1 MNKTIRVYGW
11 NPITKEPL
19 QGEFYADESPLDD
32 DVYHLPQYTT
42 KKPVPILTE
51 HACAL
56 YDEASDDWLIVPDYR
71 GETLYSKADG
81 EPFVIEKLGDIPE
94 NLTFLA
100 RPSKAHDWDGKQ
112 WVLNQAK
119 QSELDAA
126 ALAAAK
132 SAALAAAVRYADEL
146 QAAILGETSPAAQAR
161 LMGKYTAAVAI
172 KRGADTA
179 GDHAVID
186 AEVMLRDKYTKA
198 ELINVII
205 AKGTA
210 AKQAEGTINGMLLLA
225 QDAFESAQT
234 IEELGERVEAI
245 TAQADALKSKLLAAQ
260 ADALKSKL
268 LAAQADALKS
278 KLLAAMGGAA

>member
-11 NPITKEPL
+11 HPITKEPL
-19 QGEFYADESPLDD
+19 QGEFYADESPLED

-71 GETLYSKADG
+71 GETLYSKDDG

-119 QSELDAA
+119 QTELDAQEKAIADAQLLEQKRAEKRA
-126 ALAAAK
+126 ALDSIIVVTK
-132 SAALAAAVRYADEL
+132 SGKSFD
-146 QAAILGETSPAAQAR
+146 GNETAR
-161 LMGKYTAAVAI
+161 VN
-172 KRGADTA
+172 
-179 GDHAVID
+179 
-186 AEVMLRDKYTKA
+186 ML
-198 ELINVII
+198 
-205 AKGTA
+205 
-210 AKQAEGTINGMLLLA
+210 
-225 QDAFESAQT
+225 S
-234 IEELGERVEAI
+234 AI
-245 TAQADALKSKLLAAQ
+245 TASEISGQTEAGWKLADNTLAMVNVSEIKEAL
-260 ADALKSKL
+260 ALSIMRVGQIV
-268 LAAQADALKS
+268 AVE
-278 KLLAAMGGAA
+278 

>member
-11 NPITKEPL
+11 HPITKEPL
-19 QGEFYADESPLDD
+19 QGEFYADESPLED

-119 QSELDAA
+119 QSELDAQEKAIADAQLLEQKRAEKQA
-126 ALAAAK
+126 ALDSIIVVTK
-132 SAALAAAVRYADEL
+132 SGKSFD
-146 QAAILGETSPAAQAR
+146 GNETAR
-161 LMGKYTAAVAI
+161 VN
-172 KRGADTA
+172 
-179 GDHAVID
+179 
-186 AEVMLRDKYTKA
+186 ML
-198 ELINVII
+198 
-205 AKGTA
+205 
-210 AKQAEGTINGMLLLA
+210 
-225 QDAFESAQT
+225 S
-234 IEELGERVEAI
+234 AI
-245 TAQADALKSKLLAAQ
+245 TASEISGQAEAGWKLADNTLAMVNVSEIKEAL
-260 ADALKSKL
+260 ALSIMRVGQIV
-268 LAAQADALKS
+268 A
-278 KLLAAMGGAA
+278 GA

>member
-11 NPITKEPL
+11 HPITKEPL
-19 QGEFYADESPLDD
+19 QGEFYADESPLED

-119 QSELDAA
+119 QSELDAQEKAIADAQLLEQKRAEKQA
-126 ALAAAK
+126 ALDSIIVITK
-132 SAALAAAVRYADEL
+132 SGRSFD
-146 QAAILGETSPAAQAR
+146 GNETAR
-161 LMGKYTAAVAI
+161 VN
-172 KRGADTA
+172 
-179 GDHAVID
+179 
-186 AEVMLRDKYTKA
+186 ML
-198 ELINVII
+198 
-205 AKGTA
+205 
-210 AKQAEGTINGMLLLA
+210 
-225 QDAFESAQT
+225 S
-234 IEELGERVEAI
+234 AI
-245 TAQADALKSKLLAAQ
+245 TASEISGQAEAGWKLADNTLAMVNVSEIKEAL
-260 ADALKSKL
+260 ALSIMRVGQIV
-268 LAAQADALKS
+268 A
-278 KLLAAMGGAA
+278 GE

>member
-11 NPITKEPL
+11 HPITKEPL
-19 QGEFYADESPLDD
+19 QGEFYADESPLED

-71 GETLYSKADG
+71 GETLYSKDDG

-119 QSELDAA
+119 QSELEAQDKAIADAQLLEQKRAEKRA
-126 ALAAAK
+126 ALDSIIVVTKSGRSFDGNEAAR
-132 SAALAAAVRYADEL
+132 VN
-146 QAAILGETSPAAQAR
+146 
-161 LMGKYTAAVAI
+161 
-172 KRGADTA
+172 
-179 GDHAVID
+179 
-186 AEVMLRDKYTKA
+186 ML
-198 ELINVII
+198 
-205 AKGTA
+205 
-210 AKQAEGTINGMLLLA
+210 
-225 QDAFESAQT
+225 S
-234 IEELGERVEAI
+234 AI
-245 TAQADALKSKLLAAQ
+245 TASEISGQTEAGWKLADNTLAMVNVSEIKEAL
-260 ADALKSKL
+260 ALSIMRVGQIV
-268 LAAQADALKS
+268 A
-278 KLLAAMGGAA
+278 GE

>member
-19 QGEFYADESPLDD
+19 QGEFYADESPLED

-94 NLTFLA
+94 NLTFLV

-112 WVLNQAK
+112 WVLNPAK
-119 QSELDAA
+119 QSELEAQEKAIADAQLLEQKRAEKQA
-126 ALAAAK
+126 ALDSIIVITK
-132 SAALAAAVRYADEL
+132 SGRSFD
-146 QAAILGETSPAAQAR
+146 GNETAR
-161 LMGKYTAAVAI
+161 I
-172 KRGADTA
+172 N
-179 GDHAVID
+179 
-186 AEVMLRDKYTKA
+186 ML
-198 ELINVII
+198 
-205 AKGTA
+205 
-210 AKQAEGTINGMLLLA
+210 
-225 QDAFESAQT
+225 S
-234 IEELGERVEAI
+234 AI
-245 TAQADALKSKLLAAQ
+245 TASEISGQTEAGWKLADNTLAMVNVSEIKEAL
-260 ADALKSKL
+260 ALSIMRVGQIV
-268 LAAQADALKS
+268 A
-278 KLLAAMGGAA
+278 GE